1 VRAGFVME
9 RSTSLGWKLD
19 LVEARR
25 DAVASAAALRRA
37 WSDELSNA
45 LAGVAAITS
54 LFFFVVALTPGMN
67 KSSHRS
73 AQGLP
78 SRAPDTIGVS
88 RATG

>member
-1 VRAGFVME
+1 
-9 RSTSLGWKLD
+9 
-19 LVEARR
+19 
-25 DAVASAAALRRA
+25 
-37 WSDELSNA
+37 
-45 LAGVAAITS
+45 VAAITS